1 MDAPTNDEEEDQ
13 VEVFLDENDI
23 VQEIAFDDEDLPDA
37 DGEASS
43 DDEAVDEADDSMH
56 IFTGHTGELY
66 TVACSPMD
74 TTLVATGGGDDKG
87 FLWKIGR
94 GDWAFELQGHK
105 DSVSSLAFSTD
116 GQLLAS
122 GSFDGLIQVW
132 DISSGNLKCTL
143 EGPGSGIEVSLS
155 RVRLIKKKLENN

>member
-1 MDAPTNDEEEDQ
+1 MY
-13 VEVFLDENDI
+13 V
-23 VQEIAFDDEDLPDA
+23 
-37 DGEASS
+37 
-43 DDEAVDEADDSMH
+43 
-56 IFTGHTGELY
+56 
-66 TVACSPMD
+66 
-74 TTLVATGGGDDKG
+74 TLVILSSLTGSLVEHFKNH
-87 FLWKIGR
+87 L
-94 GDWAFELQGHK
+94 AGHK

-155 RVRLIKKKLENN
+155 RVRLIKKKLEND